1 MMVDHQLQQM
11 QVREQVMWWKEM
23 EIRLA
28 ELILRLR
35 KGQCNGWQARA
46 PSEGA
51 TVPPNHQALDNK
63 MGCNNE
69 INGCRNRVD
78 YSVDGNP
85 AIACS
90 LL

>member
-1 MMVDHQLQQM
+1 M
-11 QVREQVMWWKEM
+11 QVREQMIWWKEM
-23 EIRLA
+23 EIQLA

-35 KGQCNGWQARA
+35 KERCNGWRPRA

-51 TVPPNHQALDNK
+51 TVPPDHQVLNNK
-63 MGCNNE
+63 MGCNHE
-69 INGCRNRVD
+69 IKGVGIELTIGL
-78 YSVDGNP
+78 VDGNP